1 MSTPIVGWVRGS
13 YRAGAWP
20 CAAERKVSVWRWR
33 WLEGKGIRQASLVFA
48 GITDMQIDQDVKS
61 ELVTRLN
68 RIEGQIRGIEKMLE
82 DDRECRDIVTQ
93 IAAAT
98 KALETVGFRML
109 ASGLAD
115 CIKHPRKSA
124 ADGYSLDQVEKLF
137 LKLS

>member
-1 MSTPIVGWVRGS
+1 
-13 YRAGAWP
+13 
-20 CAAERKVSVWRWR
+20 
-33 WLEGKGIRQASLVFA
+33 
-48 GITDMQIDQDVKS
+48 MQIKPDVKA
-61 ELVTRLN
+61 ELSKRLN
-68 RIEGQIRGIEKMLE
+68 RIDGQIRGIEKMLSE
-82 DDRECRDIVTQ
+82 DRECRDVVTQ

-124 ADGYSLDQVEKLF
+124 AAGYSVTEVEKLF

>member
-1 MSTPIVGWVRGS
+1 MSTPIVGWVRGP

-33 WLEGKGIRQASLVFA
+33 RLEGKGIRQASLVFA

-82 DDRECRDIVTQ
+82 DDRECR
-93 IAAAT
+93 
-98 KALETVGFRML
+98 
-109 ASGLAD
+109 
-115 CIKHPRKSA
+115 CIKHPQKSA

>member
-1 MSTPIVGWVRGS
+1 MRG
-13 YRAGAWP
+13 G
-20 CAAERKVSVWRWR
+20 RWF
-33 WLEGKGIRQASLVFA
+33 EPKGIRQASLVFA
-48 GITDMQIDQDVKS
+48 GLIEMQIDQDVKS

-82 DDRECRDIVTQ
+82 DERECRDIVTQ

-124 ADGYSLDQVEKLF
+124 AEGYSLGEVEKLF

>member
-1 MSTPIVGWVRGS
+1 MSTPIVGWVWGS

-20 CAAERKVSVWRWR
+20 CAAERKVSVCGR
-33 WLEGKGIRQASLVFA
+33 LGFEPKGIRQASLVFA

-61 ELVTRLN
+61 ELVTRLS

>member
-1 MSTPIVGWVRGS
+1 
-13 YRAGAWP
+13 
-20 CAAERKVSVWRWR
+20 
-33 WLEGKGIRQASLVFA
+33 
-48 GITDMQIDQDVKS
+48 MQIDQDVKS

-109 ASGLAD
+109 ASGPLGSRSLPSSSHRRSATARSLAGCRAKRSASLSLILPP
-115 CIKHPRKSA
+115 CISRLRTEASESVSK
-124 ADGYSLDQVEKLF
+124 
-137 LKLS
+137 

>member
-1 MSTPIVGWVRGS
+1 VRG
-13 YRAGAWP
+13 G
-20 CAAERKVSVWRWR
+20 RWF
-33 WLEGKGIRQASLVFA
+33 EPKGIRQASLVFA
-48 GITDMQIDQDVKS
+48 GLIEMQIDQDVKS

-109 ASGLAD
+109 RRGLPIASSTRESRRPTAIRLT
-115 CIKHPRKSA
+115 KS
-124 ADGYSLDQVEKLF
+124 KNCF
-137 LKLS
+137 

>member
-20 CAAERKVSVWRWR
+20 CAAERKVSVWRR
-33 WLEGKGIRQASLVFA
+33 LEGKVIRQASLVFA
-48 GITDMQIDQDVKS
+48 GITDMQIDQEVKS
-61 ELVTRLN
+61 ELVTRLS

>member
-33 WLEGKGIRQASLVFA
+33 RLEGKGIRQASLVFA
-48 GITDMQIDQDVKS
+48 GVTDMQIDQDVKS

-109 ASGLAD
+109 ASGLVD